1 MGRWGSALERIR
13 ATRTGRLTLRIVIGV
28 VGVAVVL
35 IGLVLVPLPGP
46 GWLIVL
52 AGLAILSLEFE
63 WAQRLLHFTRTQL
76 ERWWHWL
83 GRQHMAVRL
92 LAGLI
97 GLVFVT
103 TVVLVSLRYSFGI
116 DALGSFWTFITTH

>member
-13 ATRTGRLTLRIVIGV
+13 ATRTGRLTLRIIIGV

-76 ERWWHWL
+76 ERWWRWL
-83 GRQHMAVRL
+83 ERQPLAVRL
-92 LAGLI
+92 LAGLV
-97 GLVFVT
+97 GFLFVG
-103 TVVLVSLRYSFGI
+103 TVLWFSWTYGSSLLS
-116 DALGSFWTFITTH
+116 

>member
-1 MGRWGSALERIR
+1 MGRWGSALDRVR

-28 VGVAVVL
+28 VGVLVVA

-63 WAQRLLHFTRTQL
+63 WAQRLMHFTRTQL
-76 ERWWHWL
+76 ERWWRWL
-83 GRQHMAVRL
+83 ERQPLYVRL
-92 LAGLI
+92 LAGLV
-97 GLVFVT
+97 GLLFVGA
-103 TVVLVSLRYSFGI
+103 VLWLSWSYGASLVS
-116 DALGSFWTFITTH
+116 

>member
-76 ERWWHWL
+76 ERWWRWL
-83 GRQHMAVRL
+83 ERQPLAVRL
-92 LAGLI
+92 LAGLV
-97 GLVFVT
+97 GFLFVG
-103 TVVLVSLRYSFGI
+103 TVLWFSWTYGSSLLS
-116 DALGSFWTFITTH
+116 

>member
-76 ERWWHWL
+76 ERWWRWL
-83 GRQHMAVRL
+83 ERQPLAVRL
-92 LAGLI
+92 LAGLV
-97 GLVFVT
+97 GFLFVG
-103 TVVLVSLRYSFGI
+103 TVLRFSWAYGSSLLS
-116 DALGSFWTFITTH
+116 

>member
-28 VGVAVVL
+28 VGV
-35 IGLVLVPLPGP
+35 GLVLVPLPGP

-63 WAQRLLHFTRTQL
+63 WAQRLLQFTRTQL
-76 ERWWHWL
+76 ERWWRWL
-83 GRQHMAVRL
+83 ERQPLAVRL
-92 LAGLI
+92 LAGLV
-97 GLVFVT
+97 GFLFVG
-103 TVVLVSLRYSFGI
+103 TVLWFSWTYGSSLLS
-116 DALGSFWTFITTH
+116 